1 MGQARAMGQVLG
13 PVVGSIKD
21 IGNIEN
27 IGNIQMAEAT
37 CALGPDPAGGRLP
50 AKCL

>member
-1 MGQARAMGQVLG
+1 MGQVRAMGRVLG
-13 PVVGSIKD
+13 PVARSIKN

-37 CALGPDPAGGRLP
+37 CALCPNPAGGHLF
-50 AKCL
+50 AGFL